1 VIVLVLWRIAV
12 SSISGVTTMVTS
24 SALHAAGIVVVL
36 LIASLARR
44 LDRLLAAYP
53 AGPA

>member
-1 VIVLVLWRIAV
+1 MLANLALRVAEIAMVLL
-12 SSISGVTTMVTS
+12 
-24 SALHAAGIVVVL
+24 VL

-53 AGPA
+53 AGAA